1 MSTDVFILNTA
12 VADFR
17 SSEFKFVEKLVAPG
31 GLAKCKT
38 DYMPDYTQLQYKQW
52 IDKGLVTAGGPG
64 NAAPLIARAGLKV
77 AVGANLGHGDFGGLD
92 AQGRFFFDTMV
103 NNNVDTSQIF
113 IHPKL
118 STGTTFIYEKG
129 SRERGG
135 IVYFPN
141 ANDAFD
147 LEHFKSSVV
156 KLNPKVIYYMYSGL
170 SDKADANGGKDLADF
185 MRFCRQKGIVTIAD
199 SHTLTN
205 NPQALIDSDRE
216 IEGYKILEPLLYE
229 LDLFFTSYDEARM
242 IENTIGH
249 ASSPASGNKS
259 GCAGGDKKEYIN
271 AFLKSLSQKFWR
283 DKNARIFGV
292 TVKNG
297 AAVIYRD
304 AFGNIDGPL
313 MVSSKF
319 MSGDTI
325 DLVGAGDSFRAGF
338 VTYIVKNIKDFKT
351 GRINIAD
358 AVQMANL
365 FASLYVKAPLSDRYG
380 NIGEY
385 EKLLRVINSPVQFN
399 TFEQL
404 ISAVK

>member
-17 SSEFKFVEKLVAPG
+17 SSEFKFVEKLVVPG
-31 GLAKCKT
+31 GLAKCKN

-64 NAAPLIARAGLKV
+64 NAAPLMARAGLKV
-77 AVGANLGHGDFGGLD
+77 AVGTNLGHGDFGGLD

-103 NNNVDTSQIF
+103 NNKVDMSQIF
-113 IHPKL
+113 IHPEL
-118 STGTTFIYEKG
+118 STGTTFIYEKS

-147 LEHFKSSVV
+147 LEYFKSSVV
-156 KLNPKVIYYMYSGL
+156 KINPKVVYYMYSGL

-185 MRFCRQKGIVTIAD
+185 MRFCRQKGAVTIAD

-205 NPQALIDSDRE
+205 NPQALIDSDKE
-216 IEGYKILEPLLYE
+216 IEGYKILEPLLFE

-242 IENTIGH
+242 IENTIGNKGNYI
-249 ASSPASGNKS
+249 SS
-259 GCAGGDKKEYIN
+259 DEKEYIN
-271 AFLKSLSQKFWR
+271 TFLKSLSQKFWR
-283 DKNARIFGV
+283 DKNARVFGV
-292 TVKNG
+292 TVKDG

-319 MSGDTI
+319 MSGDAI

-338 VTYIVKNIKDFKT
+338 VTYVVKNIKDFKT

-365 FASLYVKAPLSDRYG
+365 FASLYIKAPLSDRYG

-385 EKLLRVINSPVQFN
+385 EKLLHVINSPVQFN